1 MKSKIHSS
9 GTSGTKRV
17 LKTDIAL
24 PLLCW
29 VFTSPFSN
37 WTDKFFTGTEV
48 PEGSLPG
55 LEQAPEA
62 IFRFVLNDEGFDVGF
77 DAVGM
82 DLCCFSIPL
91 STMPTKNLDDKE
103 TLSRLTGDVI
113 HGVLLSL
120 PEYIE
125 MPDRLVYQLT
135 DEVMAFNSHCG
146 NGILHGWTTAQELWR
161 NEILPRTTILM
172 QQTSVIH

>member
-1 MKSKIHSS
+1 
-9 GTSGTKRV
+9 
-17 LKTDIAL
+17 
-24 PLLCW
+24 
-29 VFTSPFSN
+29 
-37 WTDKFFTGTEV
+37 
-48 PEGSLPG
+48 
-55 LEQAPEA
+55 
-62 IFRFVLNDEGFDVGF
+62 VGF

-91 STMPTKNLDDKE
+91 STMPTKNLDDEE

>member
-1 MKSKIHSS
+1 
-9 GTSGTKRV
+9 
-17 LKTDIAL
+17 
-24 PLLCW
+24 
-29 VFTSPFSN
+29 
-37 WTDKFFTGTEV
+37 
-48 PEGSLPG
+48 
-55 LEQAPEA
+55 
-62 IFRFVLNDEGFDVGF
+62 
-77 DAVGM
+77 
-82 DLCCFSIPL
+82 
-91 STMPTKNLDDKE
+91 MPTKNLDDEE

-172 QQTSVIH
+172 QQTSVIPEFRGLWMKKRLYLLEWKLREQEPG

>member
-1 MKSKIHSS
+1 M
-9 GTSGTKRV
+9 
-17 LKTDIAL
+17 
-24 PLLCW
+24 
-29 VFTSPFSN
+29 
-37 WTDKFFTGTEV
+37 

-55 LEQAPEA
+55 SEQAPGA

-91 STMPTKNLDDKE
+91 STMPTKNLDDEE

-120 PEYIE
+120 PESIIE

-146 NGILHGWTTAQELWR
+146 NGILHGWTTA
-161 NEILPRTTILM
+161 PRVVAKRDPATHHYFDAADISHSL
-172 QQTSVIH
+172 SSGALDEKRLYPS